1 MLSQFFINRPIFA
14 SVVAIVM
21 VLSGVLAIFVLPVE
35 QYPEIAPPTVQVTA
49 VYPGADAQTG
59 TETVAAPSEQEVNGV
74 DGMIYMSSVSANDG
88 SYSLTVTF
96 DVGTDIDLAA
106 VKVQNRVS
114 VAEPRLPSEVRQQGV
129 STRKRSQS
137 MLMVLAPHSPNGKYD
152 QLFLSNYVS
161 IYMKDELSRVPG
173 VGDVSVFGVKDYSM
187 RIWLNPDRLAA
198 RSLTVGDVIAAL
210 RTQNVQVAAGEIGG
224 PPVESNAGFQYTI
237 QTKGRLK
244 TVEEFENIILKVG
257 DQQRTLYLKDVARVE
272 LGAQSYSSFGKFNG
286 MPAPVLGIFQLP
298 GSNALDVSEGVRAKL
313 AELRK
318 DFPEGIEC
326 PVFYD
331 FTRFVAGSIDEVVET
346 LVIAAILV
354 FLTVLVFLQ
363 DWRATLIPGA
373 AIPVSIIGTFAVL
386 LAFGFSI
393 NMLTLFGLVLAIGIV
408 VDDAI
413 VVVENT
419 ARIMEENP
427 DISAKDAAR
436 QSMKEI
442 TGPVIATTAV
452 LLAVFLPT
460 SVLPGI
466 TGQLYRQFG
475 LTLSIATV
483 LSSVNALTLSPALC
497 GLFLRRRE
505 GKANFFFRGFDSL
518 LGLGQT
524 SYLWF
529 VRKGVRVA
537 LVSVLIFVGILG
549 ATGYMFDAVPTGFL
563 PLEDQLYMFVNVQ
576 LPDAAKLPRTEKVLE
591 EAQQAIQK
599 IPGVDG
605 VVTIGGTSLLTNAAM
620 PNAGSLVVILS
631 PWGERQAAEQ
641 SIEAITQNIHRAVA
655 GMPEAMIFPFRP
667 PAIQGLGNAGGF
679 DMQIQDRSDAG
690 ADLLQVFTRDVIGAA
705 MQSGQ
710 VQAPFTGYS
719 AEVPQL
725 YLDIDRT
732 KAQRLSVPL
741 GVVFETLQANLGSA
755 YVNDFNL
762 FGRTYQV
769 RAQADA
775 AYRQN
780 IDDIRQLEVRN
791 DRGETLPLSTFAEVQ
806 NIAGPSVI
814 YRYNLFPSAGI
825 NGSSPPGKSSGETV
839 ALMEQIAAQQV
850 PDGFGYEWTGMT
862 YQEKK
867 AGSAAPIV
875 FGLALAFAFL
885 FLAAQYESWST
896 PLTIMATIP
905 IGVLGALFAVFLRGM
920 DNNVY
925 TQIGLVLLIALVCK
939 NAILIVEFAEQLR
952 KGGKSITDAAV
963 EAAQLRFRPI
973 LMTALSFVLG
983 TFPLVIA
990 SGAGAN
996 SRQAI
1001 GTAVF
1006 GGMLLATFLGVFLIP
1021 LMYVVVMKATVW
1033 VTGGEKATSGA

>member
-1 MLSQFFINRPIFA
+1 MFSQFFINRPIFA

-49 VYPGADAQTG
+49 AFPGADAQTVMD
-59 TETVAAPSEQEVNGV
+59 TVAAPIEQEVNGV
-74 DGMIYMSSVSANDG
+74 DGMIYMSSISANDG
-88 SYSLTVTF
+88 SYTLTVTF
-96 DVGTDIDLAA
+96 EVGTDVDLAA

-114 VAEPRLPSEVRQQGV
+114 VAEPRLPNEVRQQGI

-198 RSLTVGDVIAAL
+198 RSLTAGDVIAAL

-313 AELRK
+313 EELRK

-427 DISAKDAAR
+427 GISAKDAAR

-497 GLFLRRRE
+497 GLLLRRRE

-518 LGLGQT
+518 LGMGQT

-549 ATGYMFDAVPTGFL
+549 ATGFIFDTVPTGFL
-563 PLEDQLYMFVNVQ
+563 PLEDQLYMEA
-576 LPDAAKLPRTEKVLE
+576 LYRT
-591 EAQQAIQK
+591 
-599 IPGVDG
+599 P
-605 VVTIGGTSLLTNAAM
+605 LLT
-620 PNAGSLVVILS
+620 
-631 PWGERQAAEQ
+631 AEQ
-641 SIEAITQNIHRAVA
+641 ERTLFLQMNYRLHRAEMMRQKLIAADEVNTSAVA
-655 GMPEAMIFPFRP
+655 
-667 PAIQGLGNAGGF
+667 AI
-679 DMQIQDRSDAG
+679 DAEI
-690 ADLLQVFTRDVIGAA
+690 DVANR
-705 MQSGQ
+705 
-710 VQAPFTGYS
+710 
-719 AEVPQL
+719 L
-725 YLDIDRT
+725 R
-732 KAQRLSVPL
+732 QRIA
-741 GVVFETLQANLGSA
+741 QANLRLVVSVA
-755 YVNDFNL
+755 K
-762 FGRTYQV
+762 RH
-769 RAQADA
+769 
-775 AYRQN
+775 
-780 IDDIRQLEVRN
+780 ISSEP
-791 DRGETLPLSTFAEVQ
+791 DRG
-806 NIAGPSVI
+806 
-814 YRYNLFPSAGI
+814 LFELVSDG
-825 NGSSPPGKSSGETV
+825 NV
-839 ALMEQIAAQQV
+839 ALMRSIDKFDVMRGFKFSTYATWSIKRAYAKALPQEQTQRKRYRTGHDEFLAEVHDHRPNVLAFEAPEPAIENPTLASSLASLSEQEREVVERRFGLTSAGAAESAEEIAQR
-850 PDGFGYEWTGMT
+850 TGMCVM
-862 YQEKK
+862 KSAK
-867 AGSAAPIV
+867 IIALSGSIALTAPIACCTN
-875 FGLALAFAFL
+875 GL
-885 FLAAQYESWST
+885 
-896 PLTIMATIP
+896 
-905 IGVLGALFAVFLRGM
+905 LR
-920 DNNVY
+920 
-925 TQIGLVLLIALVCK
+925 
-939 NAILIVEFAEQLR
+939 
-952 KGGKSITDAAV
+952 
-963 EAAQLRFRPI
+963 
-973 LMTALSFVLG
+973 
-983 TFPLVIA
+983 
-990 SGAGAN
+990 
-996 SRQAI
+996 
-1001 GTAVF
+1001 
-1006 GGMLLATFLGVFLIP
+1006 
-1021 LMYVVVMKATVW
+1021 
-1033 VTGGEKATSGA
+1033 